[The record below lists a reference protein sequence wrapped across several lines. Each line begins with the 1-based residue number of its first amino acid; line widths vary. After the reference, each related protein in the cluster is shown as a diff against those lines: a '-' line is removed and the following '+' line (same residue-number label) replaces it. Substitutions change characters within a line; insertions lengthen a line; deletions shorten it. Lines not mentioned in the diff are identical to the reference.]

1 MQMKMAKYNINV
13 DLSWMEASEKIDE
26 DFTKGLMDAKIN
38 QLSLVGRGRQTLD
51 VDEILM
57 MLINKDPI
65 NSMMAIEAKEKGDID
80 IERLTKTYFMID
92 HPEMINPESKTRSGS
107 VQNRALDPLMLML
120 MMGDGPIDPMMMMLM
135 MGDGNIDP
143 LMLMLMMGNGNIDPM
158 MMMLMM
164 GGLGGND

>member
-1 MQMKMAKYNINV
+1 
-13 DLSWMEASEKIDE
+13 
-26 DFTKGLMDAKIN
+26 
-38 QLSLVGRGRQTLD
+38 
-51 VDEILM
+51 

-92 HPEMINPESKTRSGS
+92 HPDMMNPESKARSGS
-107 VQNRALDPLMLML
+107 VQNRAMNPLMLMLMMGNGNSTIDPLMLML

-135 MGDGNIDP
+135 MGDGK
-143 LMLMLMMGNGNIDPM
+143 IDPM

-164 GGLGGND
+164 GGLGGNSTIDPLMMMLMMGDGPIDPMMLLLMGGLGGNDEGSANDGDSKAMNPLML